1 MGFLLDE
8 LSVSE
13 QLELVSFKENTT
25 FLSTNLEPRLPGPC
39 LVRFYVSQPQDGPPE
54 ASYNHQSSGHVE
66 EDGKLWLVVA
76 EVQRTNTR
84 VIARESSPGAV
95 ELGFRG
101 TVSEDS
107 GGASQTRF
115 NRARAHASRADFGL
129 ISAK

>member
-1 MGFLLDE
+1 M
-8 LSVSE
+8 
-13 QLELVSFKENTT
+13 LVSRKMA
-25 FLSTNLEPRLPGPC
+25 
-39 LVRFYVSQPQDGPPE
+39 PE
-54 ASYNHQSSGHVE
+54 ASYNHHSSGHVE

-107 GGASQTRF
+107 GGASQARF
-115 NRARAHASRADFGL
+115 RLWIDFCQRKPNL
-129 ISAK
+129 LLKK